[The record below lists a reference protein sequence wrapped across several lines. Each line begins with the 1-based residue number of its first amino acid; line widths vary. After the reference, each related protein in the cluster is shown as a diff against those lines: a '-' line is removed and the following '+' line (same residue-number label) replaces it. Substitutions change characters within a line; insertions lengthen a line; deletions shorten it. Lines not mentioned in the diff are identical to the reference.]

1 MFNTMKEF
9 IREQRLNAIVKAYKR
24 LLKATT
30 KLPEYQ
36 WEFSI
41 SISSDNKLY
50 EEREALLD
58 RMLSGNEK
66 YGFRDRR

>member
-1 MFNTMKEF
+1 MFKGINEI
-9 IREQRLNAIVKAYKR
+9 IREKRKTAIVKAYKR

-30 KLPEYQ
+30 KIPEFQ

-41 SISSDNKLY
+41 CIGSDNKLY
-50 EEREALLD
+50 KEREALLD